1 MIKRRKANLLNI
13 KSNQP
18 VLNLKDKKV
27 IAWCMYDWANSA
39 FATTVMAA
47 FFPVYFK
54 EYWSQGADVT
64 ESTAIL
70 GAANSLAGLL
80 VALIAPILGAIA
92 DCGSYKKKFL
102 IFFAYLGVLS
112 TAALYMVHKG
122 EWFLA
127 AITYVLGT
135 VGFSGSI
142 IFYDSL
148 LPSITDEKK
157 IDFVSALGY
166 ATGYLGGGLLMLGN
180 VFMFL
185 SPNTFG
191 LTDGSQAVKV
201 SFVTVAIWW
210 GVFTIPMMFFVPEP
224 KRRQGK
230 PFGESVRSGL
240 KQVASTFRKV
250 RHLKTVFLFLL
261 AYWLYIDGVD
271 TIVRMAVDY
280 GKSIGFENKDLI
292 SAILIVQFVGFPC
305 AIIFGRLG
313 EKIGAKRAIFIAI
326 GIYLLVV
333 FWAITMNQK
342 YEFYGLAVA
351 IASVQGGIQA
361 LSRSF
366 YSRIIPHDLAAEFY
380 GFYNMLGKFA
390 VILGP
395 ILIGLTGLI
404 FGNPRAGIGSI
415 AILFLL
421 GGILLYFVDEQKGA
435 VEANHLTLS

>member
-1 MIKRRKANLLNI
+1 
-13 KSNQP
+13 
-18 VLNLKDKKV
+18 
-27 IAWCMYDWANSA
+27 MYDWANSA

-54 EYWSQGADVT
+54 EYWSQGADVP

-80 VALIAPILGAIA
+80 VALIAPILGAVA
-92 DCGSYKKKFL
+92 DCGSYKKRFL
-102 IFFAYLGVLS
+102 VFFAYLGVLS
-112 TAALYMVHKG
+112 TAALYMVQQG

-127 AITYVLGT
+127 AMTYVLGT

-142 IFYDSL
+142 IFYDAL

-201 SFVTVAIWW
+201 SFITVAIWW
-210 GVFTIPMMFFVPEP
+210 GLFTIPMMFFVPEP
-224 KRRQGK
+224 TRRAGK

-240 KQVASTFRKV
+240 IQLASTFRKV

-280 GKSIGFENKDLI
+280 GKSIGFEDKDLL

-333 FWAITMNQK
+333 FWAVTMKQK

-366 YSRIIPHDLAAEFY
+366 YSRIIPHDQAAEFY

-395 ILIGLTGLI
+395 ILIGMTGLI
-404 FGNPRAGIGSI
+404 FGNPRVGIGSI
-415 AILFLL
+415 AILFIL

-435 VEANHLTLS
+435 AEANYLTLSGEK